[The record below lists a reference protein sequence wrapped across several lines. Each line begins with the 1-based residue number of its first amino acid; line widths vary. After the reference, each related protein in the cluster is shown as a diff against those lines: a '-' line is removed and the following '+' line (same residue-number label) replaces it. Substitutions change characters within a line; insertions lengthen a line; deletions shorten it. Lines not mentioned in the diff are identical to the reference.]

1 MVAVDLNADLA
12 EGEVFTPAD
21 LALASSVTSVSIAC
35 GFHAGNRAV
44 MRATAQ
50 ACVAR
55 GVIIGAHVSFR
66 DRDGFGRRNL
76 DVEPDRLVR
85 DIVEQCAVLAEEV
98 ESARGTVAYIKPHG
112 ALYHQMGFDPMVAA
126 SVVEAVSHF
135 GHRLLVAQPG
145 TVVIG
150 LAHDAGL
157 RTVPEG
163 FPDRGYVPDG
173 RLAPRNRPDA
183 LVDDPG
189 ATARRAVTMVEQVGI
204 EAVDGSWNPLTVET
218 LCIHREA
225 PTLPPGPR
233 PCGPR
238 WKRQVSE
245 SSRSPVAIRRNLPVE
260 CRPTGHRVRRQRL
273 PGRRGRGGIR
283 PAHRRRH

>member
-1 MVAVDLNADLA
+1 MFNTGGMVAVDLNADLA

-21 LALASSVTSVSIAC
+21 LAVVSSVTSVSIAC

-44 MRATAQ
+44 MRATAE

-66 DRDGFGRRNL
+66 DRDGFGRRTL

-112 ALYHQMGFDPMVAA
+112 ALYHQMSVDPEVAA
-126 SVVEAVSHF
+126 SVIEAVSHC
-135 GHRLLVAQPG
+135 GHRVLVAQPG
-145 TVVIG
+145 TVVID
-150 LAHDAGL
+150 LAHDAGV

-163 FPDRGYVPDG
+163 FPDRGYLPDG
-173 RLAPRNRPDA
+173 RLAPRNRPDG

-189 ATARRAVTMVEQVGI
+189 ATARRAVAMVEQVGI
-204 EAVDGSWNPLTVET
+204 EAVDGSWAPLTVET
-218 LCIHREA
+218 LCIHGDALNAASRARAVRAALEA
-225 PTLPPGPR
+225 AGIGILAFTGGDP
-233 PCGPR
+233 
-238 WKRQVSE
+238 SE
-245 SSRSPVAIRRNLPVE
+245 SPR
-260 CRPTGHRVRRQRL
+260 
-273 PGRRGRGGIR
+273 
-283 PAHRRRH
+283 